1 MKYLA
6 LSLVA
11 LLLVVVLATEARAS
25 PHPNPFSYPY
35 ETLAAGGLEIEQY
48 ADLIPVRVQRENP
61 DGTLDSVFSMHSILQ
76 TEVEYG
82 ITDRIEVGFYFQ
94 FQQAASADPVLQ
106 LDGVKQRVRVRLA
119 EQGEWPVDVGLY
131 FEVAELHDEFELEEK
146 ILLAKRFGNLNLVAN
161 LWVEQEWGYQSKE
174 LELLYNPTL
183 GASYQVNPKL
193 FLGLEYW
200 ARGHFGEEE
209 EGEVGNDTSA
219 GTHHFLGPTF
229 LAQSGKV
236 FFAVG
241 AYLRLDHLNDS
252 LTVGDPN
259 GRVWVRTLL
268 GIEL

>member
-6 LSLVA
+6 LTLVA
-11 LLLVVVLATEARAS
+11 LLLIVVVATEVRAS

-35 ETLAAGGLEIEQY
+35 ETLTEGSLEIEQY

-61 DGTLDSVFSMHSILQ
+61 DGTLDSVFSMRSILQ

-94 FQQAASADPVLQ
+94 FQQAASTDPVLQ

-119 EQGEWPVDVGLY
+119 EQGEWPLDVGLY
-131 FEVAELHDEFELEEK
+131 LEIAELHDELELEEK
-146 ILLAKRFGNLNLVAN
+146 ILLAKRFGNLNVVAN
-161 LWVEQEWGYQSKE
+161 LWVEQELGYQSGE
-174 LELLYNPTL
+174 VEFLSNPTF

-200 ARGHFGEEE
+200 ARGNFEKE
-209 EGEVGNDTSA
+209 EGEVANDTSV
-219 GTHHFLGPTF
+219 GTHHFFGPTF
-229 LAQSGKV
+229 LAQAGKV

-241 AYLRLDHLNDS
+241 AYLRLDHLSDS